1 VAPTFE
7 LPPRLVDWTILGLVL
22 VAVGTGLLS
31 LVSGVGGDWWVFA
44 LHGVVGVGVLVPI
57 YWKLRRVRPRVTQR
71 SWSRA
76 TVVSVLL
83 AVVAL
88 GAVATG
94 VAWVSGANVDLAAW
108 NLLNLHILLGL
119 LVTPILLVHLYSRFR
134 WPSRDDLRG
143 RRTAVKYAGLA
154 AVGVGAWG
162 LQRGANRL
170 LGIGGDRRFT
180 GSRER
185 ESFAGNA
192 FPTTS
197 WMADDPQP
205 VDPGEY
211 ELRVVGA
218 VDAPVRADYE
228 TLSTY
233 GDAET
238 ATLDCTSGWYSRQ
251 EFEGVRVARL
261 LDEAAASEDANYVSF
276 RSVTGY
282 RWSLPVEEARE
293 ALLATRV
300 GGEELSHGHGF
311 PARLVAPGRRGFQWV
326 KWVETV
332 EVRTDPDPG
341 QWAAIFVSWL

>member
-1 VAPTFE
+1 
-7 LPPRLVDWTILGLVL
+7 
-22 VAVGTGLLS
+22 
-31 LVSGVGGDWWVFA
+31 
-44 LHGVVGVGVLVPI
+44 
-57 YWKLRRVRPRVTQR
+57 
-71 SWSRA
+71 
-76 TVVSVLL
+76 
-83 AVVAL
+83 
-88 GAVATG
+88 
-94 VAWVSGANVDLAAW
+94 
-108 NLLNLHILLGL
+108 
-119 LVTPILLVHLYSRFR
+119 
-134 WPSRDDLRG
+134 
-143 RRTAVKYAGLA
+143 
-154 AVGVGAWG
+154 
-162 LQRGANRL
+162 
-170 LGIGGDRRFT
+170 
-180 GSRER
+180 
-185 ESFAGNA
+185 
-192 FPTTS
+192 
-197 WMADDPQP
+197 
-205 VDPGEY
+205 
-211 ELRVVGA
+211 
-218 VDAPVRADYE
+218 VRADYE

>member
-7 LPPRLVDWTILGLVL
+7 LPPRLVDWTILGCVL
-22 VAVGTGLLS
+22 VAVGSGLFSLLS
-31 LVSGVGGDWWVFA
+31 GRPGDWWVFA
-44 LHGVVGVGVLVPI
+44 VHGVVGLGILVPI
-57 YWKLRRVRPRVTQR
+57 YWKLRRVQPRVTR
-71 SWSRA
+71 GAWSRA

-83 AVVAL
+83 TVVAVGAVV
-88 GAVATG
+88 TG
-94 VAWVSGANVDLAAW
+94 VAWASGANVDIAAW

-119 LVTPILLVHLYSRFR
+119 LVLPVLLVHLYSRFR
-134 WPSRDDLRG
+134 WPSSDDLQG
-143 RRTAVKYAGLA
+143 RRTAAKYAGLA

-162 LQRGANRL
+162 VQRLANRL

-185 ESFAGNA
+185 GSFAGNA

-197 WMADDPQP
+197 WMADDPDP
-205 VDPGEY
+205 VDRESY

-218 VDAPVRADYE
+218 VDSPVGADYE
-228 TLSTY
+228 TLASFE
-233 GDAET
+233 DEET

-251 EFEGVRVARL
+251 DFGGVRVDRL
-261 LDEAAASEDANYVSF
+261 LREAGANEEANYVSF

-282 RWSLPVEEARE
+282 RWSLPLEEARE

-300 GGEELSHGHGF
+300 GGEDLTHGHGA

-326 KWVETV
+326 KWVDTV
-332 EVRTDPDPG
+332 EVRKNPDPG
-341 QWAAIFVSWL
+341 QWAAIFISWL